1 MTDWEPRDFD
11 ITLSFLNENTG
22 YSVQIFKDGINA
34 DRNAMDY
41 KVDQK
46 SMSSS
51 TPLKIQMSSGG
62 GFSAIFTKK

>member
-11 ITLSFLNENTG
+11 INLSFLNKNTN
-22 YSVQIFKDGINA
+22 YSVQIFKDGVNA

-46 SMSSS
+46 TMSSA
-51 TPLKIQMSSGG
+51 TPLQIQMSSGG
-62 GFSAIFTKK
+62 GFSAIFTKN